1 MEEDKIKEIL
11 DEQNQQMQQQQQ
23 QQMQQQQKRT
33 FWNNK
38 RTVKGK
44 ALSAWLIVI
53 IAIFML
59 FVFGLGIYLGK
70 ELFAEK
76 NTKSSKN
83 SSNSNT
89 VVNNSNNGTNGT
101 PTSVDTNEPFPEEAK
116 EKLNDFIEVAIFEK
130 GGIDGTG
137 EEFINGVSELTD
149 KLKLRMVHQSV
160 IGINKKV
167 NRTLP
172 EKYQSNPDLL
182 GSVKASDLNSAYEKL
197 FGAAPTMNILE
208 KLLHKNGGVGCPF
221 VSVIDE
227 ELGEGFLSHSCG
239 GTCLGQYLTKIKEY
253 SSDSDYY
260 YVYQYVGIK
269 FPNGCNENGEFFKPK
284 ANEIV
289 NVTSFE
295 GNEDKFET
303 LKWTFDKNYNFIS
316 TENLG

>member
-89 VVNNSNNGTNGT
+89 VVDNTDTEVIDNSKINQ
-101 PTSVDTNEPFPEEAK
+101 
-116 EKLNDFIEVAIFEK
+116 FISAALY
-130 GGIDGTG
+130 
-137 EEFINGVSELTD
+137 S
-149 KLKLRMVHQSV
+149 
-160 IGINKKV
+160 
-167 NRTLP
+167 
-172 EKYQSNPDLL
+172 
-182 GSVKASDLNSAYEKL
+182 NSA
-197 FGAAPTMNILE
+197 G
-208 KLLHKNGGVGCPF
+208 
-221 VSVIDE
+221 
-227 ELGEGFLSHSCG
+227 
-239 GTCLGQYLTKIKEY
+239 
-253 SSDSDYY
+253 DS
-260 YVYQYVGIK
+260 
-269 FPNGCNENGEFFKPK
+269 N
-284 ANEIV
+284 
-289 NVTSFE
+289 
-295 GNEDKFET
+295 
-303 LKWTFDKNYNFIS
+303 
-316 TENLG
+316 